1 MQRVPIGILQ
11 QFRGGAFAGTGWWYV
26 LRRLCE
32 EFAQILL
39 LAPCI
44 QHPETG
50 EKLHLQLGRQA
61 VPFASHRLDLGL
73 EFRITLF
80 GLLDI
85 FAQPLL
91 EPLQV
96 GPFALALEN
105 KRRRILP
112 RSATGI
118 TPGL

>member
-1 MQRVPIGILQ
+1 MPL
-11 QFRGGAFAGTGWWYV
+11 
-26 LRRLCE
+26 
-32 EFAQILL
+32 
-39 LAPCI
+39 
-44 QHPETG
+44 
-50 EKLHLQLGRQA
+50 
-61 VPFASHRLDLGL
+61 ASHGFDLCL

-112 RSATGI
+112 RGATGI
-118 TPGL
+118 TSGL